1 MKRPKKETASTNKPD
16 PAVAELIAAI
26 AEGDEERLR
35 RMVAAGAD
43 LQAIDEDGVSVLEHA
58 IRNGS
63 PSVMMS
69 LFSAEPLTD
78 APEDEE
84 RSPEQEL
91 AEAIRSGDLKT
102 ARRLLEE
109 GASPNQKLPFGMTA
123 VHLAALMQE
132 TPILRLLLQEGGDP
146 NIRNETGNT
155 PLFMAETGD
164 DVRALV
170 EAGADANARN
180 ELGSTPLFSAASGD
194 VIRALVEAGAKVN
207 ARDGFGET
215 PLHCAANAD
224 CVQTLLAMGADIAAR
239 SGFRRT
245 PPHRPHENA

>member
-1 MKRPKKETASTNKPD
+1 MRRPKKETASTNKPD

-180 ELGSTPLFSAASGD
+180 ELGSTPPLFRRLGRCHSGPGRGRSQGQCSRR
-194 VIRALVEAGAKVN
+194 VRRNAPALRCECRLCPDPLG
-207 ARDGFGET
+207 DGSRYSGSF
-215 PLHCAANAD
+215 
-224 CVQTLLAMGADIAAR
+224 
-239 SGFRRT
+239 GFRANT
-245 PPHRPHENA
+245 PAPLR